1 MTFSFGA
8 STQPATGGFGAASA
22 STGFGASATPAPAFG
37 AAASQPST
45 AFGGFGKTTTT
56 AAGGFGG
63 FGAAATTKPATGFGG
78 FGAAATTQSTGFGGF
93 GATTATTATPAF
105 GGFGGA
111 ATTSAAPA
119 FGGFGAT
126 TAATGFGGFGAT
138 TTQQTGFGGFGA
150 TTTTTSSTG
159 FGGFGGG
166 GFGAGT
172 GGAFGGGA
180 GTGFSNFGATNTQ
193 QPQQQQQPPQP
204 GGGGHDALYQSVMQ
218 CSLYNDT
225 RDSIIARLNMLQAS
239 WGQGK
244 AYFSNQ
250 AQPVA
255 ISPDNPLCRFKAV
268 GYSVIPKHDNTDGLV
283 AIVIAKKAAEVEA
296 GKAALVSSLTQVLG
310 NKPGLSVSVEAVKE
324 AGDHSEAIVTVTEA
338 AGGHSRKIPSQDL
351 TNFFTGQAAQLKNL
365 GVQNVYAKVTLH
377 SVPALSI
384 VSCCVTNFNFIDWVF
399 QVRPGGLFV

>member
-1 MTFSFGA
+1 
-8 STQPATGGFGAASA
+8 
-22 STGFGASATPAPAFG
+22 
-37 AAASQPST
+37 
-45 AFGGFGKTTTT
+45 
-56 AAGGFGG
+56 
-63 FGAAATTKPATGFGG
+63 
-78 FGAAATTQSTGFGGF
+78 
-93 GATTATTATPAF
+93 
-105 GGFGGA
+105 
-111 ATTSAAPA
+111 
-119 FGGFGAT
+119 
-126 TAATGFGGFGAT
+126 
-138 TTQQTGFGGFGA
+138 
-150 TTTTTSSTG
+150 
-159 FGGFGGG
+159 
-166 GFGAGT
+166 
-172 GGAFGGGA
+172 
-180 GTGFSNFGATNTQ
+180 
-193 QPQQQQQPPQP
+193 
-204 GGGGHDALYQSVMQ
+204 MQ

-338 AGGHSRKIPSQDL
+338 AGGHTRKIPSQDL

-365 GVQNVYAKVTLH
+365 GVQNVYAKVTYTH
-377 SVPALSI
+377 SAEYSP
-384 VSCCVTNFNFIDWVF
+384 
-399 QVRPGGLFV
+399 

>member
-193 QPQQQQQPPQP
+193 QPQQQQPPQQP

-377 SVPALSI
+377 SVPA
-384 VSCCVTNFNFIDWVF
+384 
-399 QVRPGGLFV
+399 

>member
-8 STQPATGGFGAASA
+8 STQPAAGGFGAAAA
-22 STGFGASATPAPAFG
+22 STGFGAPTTPAPAFG

-166 GFGAGT
+166 GGFGAGT

-180 GTGFSNFGATNTQ
+180 ATGFSNFGATNTQ
-193 QPQQQQQPPQP
+193 QQQQQQPPQQQ

-255 ISPDNPLCRFKAV
+255 ISQDNPLCRFKAV

-338 AGGHSRKIPSQDL
+338 AGGHTRKIPSQDL

-377 SVPALSI
+377 SSPASI
-384 VSCCVTNFNFIDWVF
+384 V
-399 QVRPGGLFV
+399 L

>member
-1 MTFSFGA
+1 
-8 STQPATGGFGAASA
+8 
-22 STGFGASATPAPAFG
+22 
-37 AAASQPST
+37 
-45 AFGGFGKTTTT
+45 
-56 AAGGFGG
+56 
-63 FGAAATTKPATGFGG
+63 
-78 FGAAATTQSTGFGGF
+78 
-93 GATTATTATPAF
+93 
-105 GGFGGA
+105 
-111 ATTSAAPA
+111 
-119 FGGFGAT
+119 
-126 TAATGFGGFGAT
+126 
-138 TTQQTGFGGFGA
+138 
-150 TTTTTSSTG
+150 
-159 FGGFGGG
+159 
-166 GFGAGT
+166 
-172 GGAFGGGA
+172 
-180 GTGFSNFGATNTQ
+180 
-193 QPQQQQQPPQP
+193 
-204 GGGGHDALYQSVMQ
+204 MQ

-255 ISPDNPLCRFKAV
+255 ISQDNPLCRFKAV

-338 AGGHSRKIPSQDL
+338 AGGHTRKIPSQDL

-377 SVPALSI
+377 SSPASI
-384 VSCCVTNFNFIDWVF
+384 V
-399 QVRPGGLFV
+399 L